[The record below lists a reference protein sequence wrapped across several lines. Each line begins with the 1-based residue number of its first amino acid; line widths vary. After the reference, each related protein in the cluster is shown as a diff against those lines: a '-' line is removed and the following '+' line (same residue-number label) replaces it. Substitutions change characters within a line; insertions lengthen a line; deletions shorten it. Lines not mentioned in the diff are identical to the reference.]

1 MWITSHHVFCRKEVK
16 EVPTLSQKRDKDG
29 APEL

>member
-16 EVPTLSQKRDKDG
+16 VPTLSQKRDKDG